1 MTVPVTV
8 ELNCS
13 KVQERLT
20 FASSGVRA
28 FLLANDLKGHSL
40 SSTEST
46 VISPL
51 AKERLSG
58 VLLDCLVVTIL
69 NLASASSL

>member
-1 MTVPVTV
+1 MQTVADDHLSWSGVSDSFV
-8 ELNCS
+8 IAELNCS

-20 FASSGVRA
+20 LHRLEV
-28 FLLANDLKGHSL
+28 FLLVNDLKAHSL

-51 AKERLSG
+51 AKERLL
-58 VLLDCLVVTIL
+58 VLDCLR
-69 NLASASSL
+69 